1 MKSPIT
7 NKEMNLMKEKRTFTF
22 RKEAIEIMSHYY
34 LCEDRGEKF
43 TDMKLDELNI
53 NQVYNKYHLKK

>member
-1 MKSPIT
+1 
-7 NKEMNLMKEKRTFTF
+7 MNLMKEKRTFTF

-43 TDMKLDELNI
+43 TDTKLDELNI

>member
-1 MKSPIT
+1 
-7 NKEMNLMKEKRTFTF
+7 MKEKRTFTF
-22 RKEAIEIMSHYY
+22 RKEAIEIMSNYY

-43 TDMKLDELNI
+43 TDTKLDELNI

>member
-1 MKSPIT
+1 
-7 NKEMNLMKEKRTFTF
+7 MKEKRTFTF

-43 TDMKLDELNI
+43 TDTKLDELNT
-53 NQVYNKYHLKK
+53 NLVYNKYRQKR